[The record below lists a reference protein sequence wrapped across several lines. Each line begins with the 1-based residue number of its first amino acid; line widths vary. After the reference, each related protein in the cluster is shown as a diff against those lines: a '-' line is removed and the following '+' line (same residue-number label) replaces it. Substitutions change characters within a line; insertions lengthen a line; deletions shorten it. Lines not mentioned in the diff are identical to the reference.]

1 VGEVFAITLRSDLNA
16 AVNLL
21 YLVDVECLGC
31 GTVDHRS
38 GLGVVAFAVGVDAIP
53 HHRRSTVDGDDLRAI
68 ANVRDADTLYLMTT
82 EPWEGRQVKITN
94 DGRTNTAG
102 AA

>member
-1 VGEVFAITLRSDLNA
+1 MTA
-16 AVNLL
+16 LL
-21 YLVDVECLGC
+21 G
-31 GTVDHRS
+31 
-38 GLGVVAFAVGVDAIP
+38 DA
-53 HHRRSTVDGDDLRAI
+53 DDLRAI